1 MIFDA
6 RFEIEHRTGQGGMGT
21 VYRARDRRTGRPV
34 AVKVL
39 HDAEAEQRARFSR
52 EARLLAELNH
62 PGIVG
67 YLAHGVSSEG
77 HPYLVMEWLEG
88 HDLEVHLQRHGRLK
102 VETSLAIARRLA
114 EVLRIAHARRILHR
128 DLKPSNIFLRGGA
141 PEGLVLLDFGLAR
154 GPGSFTLTEAGVF
167 VGTMEYM
174 APEQAQ
180 GKRELGPT
188 ADLYSIGCILFE
200 CLTGRPPLV
209 ARNVSVLL
217 DKLQREEAPRLT
229 EYLPGAP
236 PALDLLLRRL
246 LAKLPAQRPASAEEL
261 LRDLDALRELRDDSA
276 GVLLQSPAANERPVH
291 RPLGEERSSF
301 FSIALVIPPANTP
314 SAQSPPDEAEMHRLA
329 CAASALGAT
338 LEPRS
343 DGGLLFL
350 VSQQGTMS
358 ADEAA
363 LRAIRCAALT
373 MTSLPGARAAVCT
386 DRTTMPE
393 LQVASGTL
401 NRALEL
407 AAAPRASSL
416 LAVDE
421 LTARLVDRRCPI
433 TQLPTG
439 LLAVD
444 ENGLGAP
451 GRLCSTRPELPFV
464 GREQELATLAAGFAS
479 CVDEET
485 LNAFLLIADAGAGKS
500 RLCDEFLS
508 RLVARRQV
516 GSILRVH
523 ARIDGVLLSPE
534 GPLAAEVLFER
545 LRAEARTAPTV
556 FVFDDL
562 QWSDATSVALFDRA
576 LEELRD
582 RAVLVLGL
590 ARPEFARRSPET
602 LLERGLNTIH
612 LSALGKPACT
622 QLAQAALGKDAA
634 PETLARLVERSSG
647 NPLYLEELARAAD
660 RRSGVAAGLPDAL
673 LAWLRDRLARIPPE
687 GLRVLCAA
695 SVFGERF
702 WRGAIAD
709 LFEEGAADPRLDR
722 GLQQLIASG
731 ILRPLT
737 ASPVPDGEEYLI
749 CDGLLRDA
757 AYALLFKDERSE
769 AHRRAADWQRLRR
782 ESE

>member
-21 VYRARDRRTGRPV
+21 VYRARDCRTGRHV

-39 HDAEAEQRARFSR
+39 HAADAEQRARFSR

-88 HDLEVHLQRHGRLK
+88 HDLAVHLQRHGRLK

-154 GPGSFTLTEAGVF
+154 GPGSFTLTETGGF

-200 CLTGRPPLV
+200 CLTGRPPLI
-209 ARNVSVLL
+209 AKNLSVLL
-217 DKLQREEAPRLT
+217 DKLQREDAPRLT

-236 PALDLLLRRL
+236 PALDLLLSRL

-261 LRDLDALRELRDDSA
+261 LHDLDALRELRDDSA
-276 GVLLQSPAANERPVH
+276 GVLLQSPAVNERPVR

-301 FSIALVIPPANTP
+301 FSIALVLPPVDTP
-314 SAQSPPDEAEMHRLA
+314 SQSPPDEAGMHRLA
-329 CAASALGAT
+329 YAASSLGAT

-343 DGGLLFL
+343 DGGLLFI

-363 LRAIRCAALT
+363 LRAIRCAGLM
-373 MTSLPGARAAVCT
+373 MTSLPGTRAAVCT

-393 LQVASGTL
+393 LQVSSGTL
-401 NRALEL
+401 NRAMEL
-407 AAAPRASSL
+407 AASPRAGSL

-421 LTARLVDRRCPI
+421 LTARLVDRRCLI
-433 TQLPTG
+433 TQLPAG
-439 LLAVD
+439 LLVVD
-444 ENGLGAP
+444 ENGLGMP
-451 GRLCSTRPELPFV
+451 GLLSSTRPELPFV

-516 GSILRVH
+516 SSILRVH
-523 ARIDGVLLSPE
+523 ARIDGVLLTPE
-534 GPLAAEVLFER
+534 GPQAAEVLFDR

-562 QWSDATSVALFDRA
+562 QWSDAAGVDLFDRA

-582 RAVLVLGL
+582 HAVLLLGL

-602 LLERGLNTIH
+602 RLERGLNTIH
-612 LSALGKPACT
+612 LSALGKPACA
-622 QLAQAALGKDAA
+622 QLAQAALGQDAT
-634 PETLARLVERSSG
+634 PESLARLVERSSG
-647 NPLYLEELARAAD
+647 NPLYLAELAQTAGRHLEA
-660 RRSGVAAGLPDAL
+660 AAGLSDAL
-673 LAWLRDRLARIPPE
+673 LAWLRDRLVRIPPE

-702 WRGAIAD
+702 WRGGIAE
-709 LFEEGAADPRLDR
+709 LFEEGASDPRLDR

-737 ASPVPDGEEYLI
+737 ASPVPAGEEYLI

-757 AYALLFKDERSE
+757 AYTLLFKDARTESR
-769 AHRRAADWQRLRR
+769 RRAAEWLRLRR